1 MRIPIDHVR
10 RIPKTKWEREQ
21 ELHFRFL
28 AEAHCKQL
36 NDILNQ
42 NKHLEKQR
50 DDIVQKLNELT
61 FQSKHSAQLEIMLK
75 KLNAQERRNHQLLES
90 MKHQIELMQMESMRN
105 RNQSRHSDSHL
116 YVKWKEKIQPPLPQG
131 YFHFYGGGSLSSEI
145 SALRLSY
152 LQNGGNDQMILAHL
166 QDLLTEAQQFEQ
178 QERCTRAPQKKRRGH
193 ETVKRDLN
201 MELIAIQIE
210 NHHLEEEIL
219 KLQLKRQENVQVS
232 RTSSKNIMWSSD
244 LPMFVKNIP
253 KYKIKTVNNE
263 IDLLNKELETQRLRC
278 HMKATGVQD
287 TQAKPTY
294 SMLPPVE
301 EARPLT
307 PTLTKYC
314 VDSNDNLEPAPY
326 DPISGFVV
334 FFDFLLGLDPSY
346 RVCCLVVGLYNN
358 GQQMGSPFSL
368 PLAYYERS
376 SSSTFP
382 ENKRQ
387 NMVILAAKQ
396 AVTRVKPSSGIALVI
411 ELQASGGYNPYGQE
425 VNQLVSRGWMKIDIF
440 DYQNRVIS
448 GHWKIPVRILP
459 MKPSLTTVELNG
471 VPQVESA
478 ELYIRLVNARDA
490 DVQSTSPI
498 EPNNAVFYKYP
509 PLATACTI
517 FPADVLHPSLYYFP
531 YYQLMQPTHSLLI
544 ENVDPPPPSAVLM
557 TH

>member
-1 MRIPIDHVR
+1 MQLMGNASDFNNYGNIPFKKVR

-90 MKHQIELMQMESMRN
+90 MKHQIELMQMES
-105 RNQSRHSDSHL
+105 
-116 YVKWKEKIQPPLPQG
+116 I
-131 YFHFYGGGSLSSEI
+131 
-145 SALRLSY
+145 ALRLSY